1 MNSVATTKMTTM
13 KPKDALK
20 LIRAVKKLGVTSMKF
35 GTLEFE
41 LSTEPCAQ
49 RPALK
54 VSKKK
59 ILEQQEQNDV
69 QENYETAKDD
79 LSVMHVE
86 DPAGFEQAIADQ
98 ELGDSGGEKLEEAH
112 TLET

>member
-1 MNSVATTKMTTM
+1 MTTM

-41 LSTEPCAQ
+41 LSDEPRAT

-54 VSKKK
+54 VSRKK
-59 ILEQQEQNDV
+59 LAEATEQNEV
-69 QENYETAKDD
+69 QGNFETAKDD

-86 DPAGFEQAIADQ
+86 DPAGFERAIADQ
-98 ELGDSGGEKLEEAH
+98 ELGDSGGETLEEAYSF
-112 TLET
+112 ET